1 MTLYNIKPRFQN
13 LLRPLTRTLYAK
25 GVTANQVTSWAAILS
40 VLLGLTLMCFPSP
53 RLYLLLPVFLFIRMA
68 LNAIDGMLAREFN
81 QKSQLGAVL
90 NETGDIVSDAAL
102 YLAFA
107 FLPGVN
113 LWLVVAVILLAW
125 MTEFCG
131 VLSQT
136 LNGIRQY
143 QGPLGKS
150 DRALLLGACGLCIA
164 IFPQTMVYLNVV
176 FILAGV
182 LSLATVL
189 NRCRAALKE
198 GNVSE

>member
-1 MTLYNIKPRFQN
+1 MTLYDIKPRFQN

-143 QGPLGKS
+143 HGPLGKS
-150 DRALLLGACGLCIA
+150 DRALLFGACGLCIA
-164 IFPQTMVYLNVV
+164 IFPQTMVYLNAV
-176 FILAGV
+176 FILAGA
-182 LSLATVL
+182 LSLVTVR

>member
-1 MTLYNIKPRFQN
+1 MTLYDIKPRFQS
-13 LLRPLTRTLYAK
+13 LLRPLTRMLYAR
-25 GVTANQVTSWAAILS
+25 GVTANQVTACAAILS
-40 VLLGLTLMCFPSP
+40 VVLGIVLMYFPAP
-53 RLYLLLPVFLFIRMA
+53 RLYLLLPFFLFIRMA

-90 NETGDIVSDAAL
+90 NETGDVVSDAAL

-150 DRALLLGACGLCIA
+150 DRALLFGACGLCIA
-164 IFPQTMVYLNVV
+164 IFPQTMVYLNAI
-176 FILAGV
+176 FILAGA
-182 LSLATVL
+182 LSLVTVL

-198 GNVSE
+198 GNASE